1 MKQSS
6 AKNRMSD
13 GKYQKLAM
21 RSPYDPRPALWLLLY
36 RGFQSYAL
44 SDFRRSSLGVQQNNR
59 R

>member
-13 GKYQKLAM
+13 GKYQNIAM
-21 RSPYDPRPALWLLLY
+21 RSHYRRRPELWLLLY
-36 RGFQSYAL
+36 RGFQIYAL
-44 SDFRRSSLGVQQNNR
+44 SDFRRSSLGVQPNNR